1 MAGISDEKFAAFG
14 EADTYILEQMPNAKV
29 EELHPQMPPDL
40 FSEVNEIGQFF
51 LEASGLTDIIM
62 GQGAEGVRSKTH
74 AQQQARFGS
83 GRIKKAALGLEPSIT
98 RIGDIGLKLK
108 QKNDDEPI
116 IPQEAPQFLPAQI
129 ASKMRMKVSAHAH
142 SPLFVDDAREMAGV
156 LIKAGAIDK
165 EMLVR
170 MLHPPNRDAILHG
183 LQMQQRQQAQMLQ
196 SLPPEDRV
204 KVLTGGKAGGQQRAR
219 R

>member
-1 MAGISDEKFAAFG
+1 
-14 EADTYILEQMPNAKV
+14 
-29 EELHPQMPPDL
+29 MPPDL
-40 FSEVNEIGQFF
+40 FHEVNEIGQFF

-62 GQGAEGVRSKTH
+62 GQGAEGVRSKQH

-83 GRIKKAALGLEPSIT
+83 GRIKKAALGLEQPIS

-116 IPQEAPQFLPAQI
+116 VPQEAPEFLPAQI
-129 ASKMRMKVSAHAH
+129 ASKMRIKVSAHAH
-142 SPLFVDDAREMAGV
+142 SPLFVDDAREMAGI
-156 LIKAGAIDK
+156 LIKAAAIDK

-183 LQMQQRQQAQMLQ
+183 LQMQQRQQAQMMA
-196 SLPPEDRV
+196 SLPPEERI
-204 KVLTGGKAGGQQRAR
+204 KVLTGGKAGAGGQRGR

>member
-156 LIKAGAIDK
+156 LIKAAAIDK

-183 LQMQQRQQAQMLQ
+183 LRMQQRQQAQMMA
-196 SLPPEDRV
+196 SLPPEERI
-204 KVLTGGKAGGQQRAR
+204 KVLTGGKAGAQRGR